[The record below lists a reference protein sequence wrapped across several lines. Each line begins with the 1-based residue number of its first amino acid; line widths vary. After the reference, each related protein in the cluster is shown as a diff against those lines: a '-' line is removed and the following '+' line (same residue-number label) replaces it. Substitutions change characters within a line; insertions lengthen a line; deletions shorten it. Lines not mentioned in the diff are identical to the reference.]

1 MVNNDYQHDSRIS
14 YAFVPNKPFG
24 SLFEISST
32 NSIFLKTFSL
42 EFSYNEVWFT
52 DQNSL
57 PLEIEDRIYL
67 TLIIKWYSYLKIRYS
82 IESKRRMYVKGYGF
96 LSFGKDIGKN
106 VNNKYR

>member
-1 MVNNDYQHDSRIS
+1 MLILLATVIS
-14 YAFVPNKPFG
+14 KIPRKSFDQ
-24 SLFEISST
+24 LLDISSKGFY
-32 NSIFLKTFSL
+32 IFKTSDA